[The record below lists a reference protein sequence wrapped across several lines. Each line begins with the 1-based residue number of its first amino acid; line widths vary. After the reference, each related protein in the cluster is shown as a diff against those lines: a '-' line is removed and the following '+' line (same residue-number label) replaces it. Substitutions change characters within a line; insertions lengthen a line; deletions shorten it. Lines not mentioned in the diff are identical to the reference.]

1 MSDGPDQP
9 VTGAAI
15 PQVDADAT
23 ATPQDELD
31 VSQPASPERVVERVP
46 TGTGLRWGLIL
57 GIVLSIPLVVFLAQ
71 NTQSVTINF
80 LSWTGQVPLVA
91 VLGVTVIATI
101 VIVELIGLAVRSRR
115 RKAIAER
122 QELERLRTVPPRSA
136 T

>member
-1 MSDGPDQP
+1 MSDDLDEP
-9 VTGAAI
+9 VSGA
-15 PQVDADAT
+15 PNPPVEVDAAT
-23 ATPQDELD
+23 TIPVDPA
-31 VSQPASPERVVERVP
+31 SQSASPERVVERVP

-80 LSWTGQVPLVA
+80 LDWTGQVPLVA

-122 QELERLRTVPPRSA
+122 QELERLRSVPPRSP

>member
-1 MSDGPDQP
+1 MLRPHSRLNPSANPHRPSGLWNGCPPGP
-9 VTGAAI
+9 
-15 PQVDADAT
+15 
-23 ATPQDELD
+23 
-31 VSQPASPERVVERVP
+31 
-46 TGTGLRWGLIL
+46 GLRWGLIL

-80 LSWTGQVPLVA
+80 LAWTGQVPLVA

-101 VIVELIGLAVRSRR
+101 VIDELIGLAVRSRR

-122 QELERLRTVPPRSA
+122 QELERLRSVSPRSP

>member
-1 MSDGPDQP
+1 VSDDSDEP
-9 VTGAAI
+9 VTGA
-15 PQVDADAT
+15 PNPPVEVDAAAT
-23 ATPQDELD
+23 LAVEPVVQ
-31 VSQPASPERVVERVP
+31 SASPERVVERVP

-80 LSWTGQVPLVA
+80 LAWSGQVPLVA

-101 VIVELIGLAVRSRR
+101 VIDELIGLAVRSRR
-115 RKAIAER
+115 RKAIGER
-122 QELERLRTVPPRSA
+122 QELERLRSVPPRSP